1 MKTYFDCISCFVRQ
15 ALDASRMITSD
26 EDIHEQVLRKVILLL
41 GEMDLRQTPP
51 AMGQK
56 IHRII
61 REITNNPDPY
71 LEIKNRFNNLAM
83 EMYCELKQQIENSA
97 DSFETAVRLAI
108 AGNIIDFG
116 VGGGL
121 KQAKIERTI
130 KESLTDTLDANC
142 LEEFRA
148 AIIKAKDILYLGDNA
163 GEIVFDKLLLE
174 QLPYNKI
181 TFAVRSAPVINDAT
195 IADAKA
201 VGLTKIV
208 NVIENGDDSPGTIL
222 ENCSDEFCQRFEK
235 ADLIIAKG
243 QGNYETLNEVNK
255 NIFFLLRAKCPV
267 IARHLNCECGTMV
280 IAKNQKPAIL

>member
-61 REITNNPDPY
+61 RKLTNNPDPY
-71 LEIKNRFNNLAM
+71 LEIKNRFNNLILT
-83 EMYCELKQQIENSA
+83 MYSELKQQIKISA
-97 DSFETAVRLAI
+97 DPFETAVRLAI

-116 VGGGL
+116 VDGEL
-121 KQAKIERTI
+121 EQAKIERTI
-130 KESLTDTLDANC
+130 SESLTDKLDIKS

-148 AIIKAKDILYLGDNA
+148 KIIKAENILYLGDNT

-195 IADAKA
+195 MADAKA

-208 NVIENGDDSPGTIL
+208 NVIENGDDAPGTIL
-222 ENCSDEFCQRFEK
+222 ENCSDEFCQRFER

-243 QGNYETLNEVNK
+243 QGNYETLSEVDK

-267 IARHLNCECGTMV
+267 IARHLDCECGSMV
-280 IAKNQKPAIL
+280 IAKSSTPIML

>member
-15 ALDASRMITSD
+15 ALDASRMITID

-61 REITNNPDPY
+61 RKLTNNPDPY
-71 LEIKNRFNNLAM
+71 LEIKNHFNNLAL

-97 DSFETAVRLAI
+97 DPFETAVRLAI

-116 VGGGL
+116 VDGEL
-121 KQAKIERTI
+121 EQAKIEKTI
-130 KESLTDTLDANC
+130 KESLTDKLDIKS
-142 LEEFRA
+142 LEEFKA
-148 AIIKAKDILYLGDNA
+148 AITKAKDILYLGDNT
-163 GEIVFDKLLLE
+163 GEIVFDKLLIE
-174 QLPYNKI
+174 QLPLDKI

-195 IADAKA
+195 MADALS

-208 NVIENGDDSPGTIL
+208 NVIENGDDAPGTIL
-222 ENCSDEFCQRFEK
+222 ENCSDEFCQRFER

-243 QGNYETLNEVNK
+243 QGNYETLSEVDK

-267 IARHLNCECGTMV
+267 IARHLNCECGSMV
-280 IAKNQKPAIL
+280 IAKSSTPIML

>member
-15 ALDASRMITSD
+15 ALDASRMITID

-61 REITNNPDPY
+61 RKLTNNPDPY
-71 LEIKNRFNNLAM
+71 LEIKNHFNNLAL

-97 DSFETAVRLAI
+97 DPFETAVRLAI

-116 VGGGL
+116 VDGEL
-121 KQAKIERTI
+121 EQAKIERTI
-130 KESLTDTLDANC
+130 SESLTDKLDIKS
-142 LEEFRA
+142 LEEFKA
-148 AIIKAKDILYLGDNA
+148 AITKAKDILYLGDNT
-163 GEIVFDKLLLE
+163 GEIVFDKLLIE
-174 QLPYNKI
+174 QLPLDKI

-195 IADAKA
+195 MADALS

-208 NVIENGDDSPGTIL
+208 NVIENGDDAPGTIL
-222 ENCSDEFCQRFEK
+222 ENCSDEFCQRFER

-243 QGNYETLNEVNK
+243 QGNYETLSEVDK

-267 IARHLNCECGTMV
+267 IARHLNCECGSMV
-280 IAKNQKPAIL
+280 IAKSSTPIML

>member
-56 IHRII
+56 IHKII

-71 LEIKNRFNNLAM
+71 LEIKNHFNSLAL

-97 DSFETAVRLAI
+97 DPFETAVRLAI

-116 VGGGL
+116 VDGEL
-121 KQAKIERTI
+121 EQAKIEKTI
-130 KESLTDTLDANC
+130 KESLTDKLDIKS
-142 LEEFRA
+142 LEEFKA
-148 AIIKAKDILYLGDNA
+148 AITKAKDILYLGDNT
-163 GEIVFDKLLLE
+163 GEIVFDKLLIE
-174 QLPYNKI
+174 QLPLDKI

-195 IADAKA
+195 MADALS

-208 NVIENGDDSPGTIL
+208 NVIENGDDAPGTIL
-222 ENCSDEFCQRFEK
+222 ENCSDEFCQRFER

-243 QGNYETLNEVNK
+243 QGNYETLSEVDK

-267 IARHLNCECGTMV
+267 IARHLNCECGSMV
-280 IAKNQKPAIL
+280 IAKSSTPIML